1 MLWQQIF
8 LHFGVDDFLFK
19 FLVKCDPKSFFSLWR
34 RDLVV
39 ELQFVLPVCVNLLC
53 LATKPL
59 QIALE
64 RLRQGFSL
72 LQLRA

>member
-1 MLWQQIF
+1 MIS
-8 LHFGVDDFLFK
+8 LFK
-19 FLVKCDPKSFFSLWR
+19 FLVKCDPKSFFSPWR
-34 RDLVV
+34 RDRVL

-53 LATKPL
+53 LATKSL